1 MQIAKVTNGQIE
13 QRTLIPKLQSL
24 STRTSTLEEKVKT
37 SEAKVAKLE
46 DKGTPQYLGKFV
58 EVGEAYQVGDVMVEK
73 N

>member
-1 MQIAKVTNGQIE
+1 LQIAKVTNGQIE

-37 SEAKVAKLE
+37 SETKVAKLE

-58 EVGEAYQVGDVMVEK
+58 VVGEVYQAGDVMVEK